1 MHFQFQFQSAR
12 LSTKKKSSKS
22 MGLKSGTSTKSFQRF
37 YVNCTDTNKK
47 EIGVIRDKNQCR

>member
-1 MHFQFQFQSAR
+1 
-12 LSTKKKSSKS
+12 

-47 EIGVIRDKNQCR
+47 EIGVMCDKNHKLDSSSLDI